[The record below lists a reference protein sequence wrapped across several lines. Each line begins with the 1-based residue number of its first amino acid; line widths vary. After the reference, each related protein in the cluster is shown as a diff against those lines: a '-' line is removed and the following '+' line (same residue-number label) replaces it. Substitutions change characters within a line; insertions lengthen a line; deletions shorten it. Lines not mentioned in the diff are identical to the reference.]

1 MGLGGVSPWAFRHRS
16 LLKTRLGSTL
26 WRNSQSCLAG
36 PSNPPENKMAAVGST
51 KRLPWSHNDILRLV
65 KAPPLSSSVLPS
77 RQQYRMWDYPGTPP
91 PSVYQV
97 THGTALQAERHV
109 MHLVMVLP
117 SRQQVVCA
125 DYLAHFHRRSTRLLM
140 ALSSG
145 VLPSRQLYPIGVYP
159 GTPPPSVYQVT
170 HGTALQAAGC
180 LRYICPIRMGS
191 QITTSPQA
199 LRCLEGT
206 TMSNR
211 GQRPRI
217 RTQ

>member
-97 THGTALQAERHV
+97 THGTALQAAECYV
-109 MHLVMVLP
+109 
-117 SRQQVVCA
+117 QQYILMRMNYHITRTQYTLLC
-125 DYLAHFHRRSTRLLM
+125 LEGNHITST
-140 ALSSG
+140 
-145 VLPSRQLYPIGVYP
+145 
-159 GTPPPSVYQVT
+159 
-170 HGTALQAAGC
+170 
-180 LRYICPIRMGS
+180 
-191 QITTSPQA
+191 PQA

-206 TMSNR
+206 TLSNR
-211 GQRPRI
+211 GQRPRY
-217 RTQ
+217 R